1 MNKYAATIQKGI
13 FFFLE
18 SSVQFPFHQNTV
30 DAHIGK

>member
-1 MNKYAATIQKGI
+1 MNKYAATIQKG

-30 DAHIGK
+30 DTHIGK